1 MGKRARGNGRA
12 KPPRF
17 AQLTLEDLDPERA
30 ALARPLVA
38 RLGSIA
44 GPFNLMLRSGPLTR
58 HCLDLGNYLLYG
70 TPLTRPLVEM
80 AVLIRARWSTAQ
92 IEWFAHSRMAREAG
106 LSEAIVNALKDGK
119 RPEKMSADEEALFD
133 FSVAL
138 LRDKAVSDAT
148 FARAKERF
156 GERAVVDLTFI
167 LGFYGM
173 VALALNVGEVLAPTD
188 PQPLSP
194 VAEPFA

>member
-1 MGKRARGNGRA
+1 MATSARSGA
-12 KPPRF
+12 KEPRF
-17 AQLTLEDLDPERA
+17 AQLTLEELDPERRA
-30 ALARPLVA
+30 IAQPLVE

-70 TPLTRPLVEM
+70 TPLPRRLVEM
-80 AVLIRARWSTAQ
+80 AVLIRARFSTAQ

-106 LSEAIVNALKDGK
+106 LSEAIVNALKDGL
-119 RPEKMSADEEALFD
+119 RPAHMSAEEEAVFD
-133 FSVAL
+133 FSVEL

-148 FARAKERF
+148 FERAKKQL

-173 VALALNVGEVLAPTD
+173 VAMALSVGEIPAPTE
-188 PQPLSP
+188 PQPLAP
-194 VAEPFA
+194 MADPFG

>member
-1 MGKRARGNGRA
+1 MTTSARSGA
-12 KPPRF
+12 KEPRF
-17 AQLTLEDLDPERA
+17 AQLTLEELDPERA
-30 ALARPLVA
+30 AIARPLVE

-70 TPLTRPLVEM
+70 TPLPRRLVEM

-106 LSEAIVNALKDGK
+106 LAEAICAALKDGK
-119 RPEKMSADEEALFD
+119 RPESMAADEAAVFD
-133 FSVAL
+133 FSVEL
-138 LRDKAVSDAT
+138 LRDKAVSDST
-148 FARAKERF
+148 FERARKLL
-156 GERAVVDLTFI
+156 GEREVVDLTFI

-173 VALALNVGEVLAPTD
+173 VSLALSVGEVLAPAD

-194 VAEPFA
+194 LAHPFG